1 CAVARCKAPDH
12 LTLYRGRLVDDRRL
26 HLADHFSDRFAVL
39 HLHVASHDGVNGHAF
54 DLPATPWRRMVLAV
68 EFFRLDGAFLVH
80 IDDGEIAVGAEP
92 DRPFLR
98 IHLPDLGDIFA
109 LYLDVVIER
118 HAALVDLRQQQGDVG
133 FNTAEAGDAVP
144 NGGFGHLTVDIAAL
158 FFERVGRMVSRD
170 HVDRAVQQALPQ
182 RVLVLLRAH
191 RRGPFSTGA
200 AHPPRRL
207 S

>member
-1 CAVARCKAPDH
+1 MP
-12 LTLYRGRLVDDRRL
+12 LTFQPP
-26 HLADHFSDRFAVL
+26 H
-39 HLHVASHDGVNGHAF
+39 GVGWF
-54 DLPATPWRRMVLAV
+54 LLWSFFGSMVPS
-68 EFFRLDGAFLVH
+68 VH

-144 NGGFGHLTVDIAAL
+144 NGGFGHLAVDIAAL
-158 FFERVGRMVSRD
+158 FFERVR
-170 HVDRAVQQALPQ
+170 
-182 RVLVLLRAH
+182 
-191 RRGPFSTGA
+191 
-200 AHPPRRL
+200 
-207 S
+207 